1 VENYRHRVLYG
12 DTDQMGV
19 VYYANYLRFFEG
31 ARNEWIR
38 SLGLTYAQIEERGIM
53 LPVFEASIQYLKP
66 ARYDDLLDIKI
77 VATHTRVKIR
87 FEYKV
92 HRVGGGAGSAGDG
105 RSPQGVALGGAGSA
119 GDGRSPQGVALGGV
133 VLALGHTVHAC
144 VGRDGRPTR
153 APDWLLGALEAAGL
167 AGGRAEPRSGGA
179 LEEAAGLAG
188 GRREPRSGGAWE
200 EASGLAGGQ
209 AEPLSMGGGSKH
221 G

>member
-1 VENYRHRVLYG
+1 VESYRHRVLYG

-38 SLGLTYAQIEERGIM
+38 SLGLSYAQIEERGIM

-66 ARYDDLLDIKI
+66 ARYDDLLDIKL
-77 VATHTRVKIR
+77 VVSHTRVKVR

-92 HRVGGGAGSAGDG
+92 HRVGRGAGPGDG
-105 RSPQGVALGGAGSA
+105 RGPQGVASDAG
-119 GDGRSPQGVALGGV
+119 

-153 APDWLLGALEAAGL
+153 APDWLLGALEG
-167 AGGRAEPRSGGA
+167 AGGRAEPRSRGA
-179 LEEAAGLAG
+179 
-188 GRREPRSGGAWE
+188 
-200 EASGLAGGQ
+200 
-209 AEPLSMGGGSKH
+209 
-221 G
+221 